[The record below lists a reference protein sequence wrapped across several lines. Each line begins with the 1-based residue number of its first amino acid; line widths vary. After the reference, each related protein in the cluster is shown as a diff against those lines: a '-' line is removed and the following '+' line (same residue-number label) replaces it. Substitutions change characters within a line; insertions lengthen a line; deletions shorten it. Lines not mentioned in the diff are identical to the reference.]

1 MTGTIVFKDGHREKI
16 AYYMLDRKATVC
28 DSNPNYYSLY
38 FASDSGLYKMEYIKV
53 WRQGGL
59 REENKFWKL
68 DLLITGKGVGYQYI
82 DTIDHLTFDAPE
94 ECIMLEKEENK
105 MTIKPLVNDL
115 ILDII
120 KECQKDGKSG
130 VNLFVNH
137 DGAMNL
143 SINPNSEK
151 NNSETESKSL
161 VINLYIHES
170 DEAKIERLKKEMAKI
185 VADQIV
191 GKTKFGF
198 VDKGV

>member
-1 MTGTIVFKDGHREKI
+1 MTGIIVFKDGHQEKI

-28 DSNPNYYSLY
+28 DPNLNYYSLY

-59 REENKFWKL
+59 REETKFWKL
-68 DLLITGKGVGYQYI
+68 DLLVTGKGVGYQYI

-120 KECQKDGKSG
+120 KECRKDGKSG

-143 SINPNSEK
+143 SINPHSEKDNSE
-151 NNSETESKSL
+151 ESRKPSI
-161 VINLYIHES
+161 INIYIQ
-170 DEAKIERLKKEMAKI
+170 DPDKAKIERLKKEI
-185 VADQIV
+185 
-191 GKTKFGF
+191 
-198 VDKGV
+198 DKLMRV